1 MNDLDLNK
9 PDLDEMDLDEMHLNE
24 MHLNNALRSLCTRY
38 PPMPRAPEIE
48 TRLLAAFDAREHAR
62 PQRLWMPAAVL
73 AMAASLAA
81 VGFLHDLRGRP
92 ATQPATE
99 TRNEK
104 VFVAIPYTFPPAP
117 YERTTVVRMNVEI
130 AALMAAGFKVQMAD
144 AGASVP
150 ADVLFGQDGR
160 AVAIRTLTVPI
171 L

>member
-1 MNDLDLNK
+1 MNDLDLNQL
-9 PDLDEMDLDEMHLNE
+9 DLDEMDLDEMD
-24 MHLNNALRSLCTRY
+24 LNNALRSLCTRY

-62 PQRLWMPAAVL
+62 PRRLWMPAAVL

-92 ATQPATE
+92 ATQP
-99 TRNEK
+99 RNEK

-117 YERTTVVRMNVEI
+117 YERTTIVRMNVEI
-130 AALMAAGFKVQMAD
+130 AALMAAGFNVQAAD